1 MYCYMRDDLNAA
13 GDMVTAGTTNFD
25 GTITVRATAAGGDAA
40 ISNIVNLVES
50 AQGRSAPIQRLADD
64 VAGRFTYGVMGA
76 AAATFL
82 FWAGVGTRLFPH
94 VLNSYI
100 ITGSS
105 NLAATISLS
114 LQLACSVLV
123 VACPCALGLAAP
135 TAVLVGTGAG
145 ARKGLLV
152 RGGDVLETSSQIDTI
167 VFDKTGTLTKG
178 KPTVVKFTS
187 LSKDMSPETCL
198 ELAAAVEE
206 YSSHPVAQS
215 IVQKASENPNFQ
227 RIEIVPGTF
236 NQVPG
241 CGAEGMVGGDR
252 IFVGNLDWVI
262 ERTEALNKD
271 ALDAFATEPA
281 PGHSTVYIAV
291 NHSIVGVAEIA
302 DEIRQEASSVLQQ
315 LQKMGMQ
322 TVMLS
327 GDQKDTALHVASQ
340 IGISAD
346 NVISNVTPVGKVD
359 AIKELQHTGHK
370 VAMIGDGV
378 NDAAALAESDVGIA
392 MGGGV
397 AVASEVAD
405 IVLLGDRLPQVLDVL
420 RLSHMTMSTIKQNM
434 AWAFAYNLI
443 CIPLA
448 AGVLLPT
455 HAVGLTPALS
465 GALMGCSSLAV
476 MANSLFLQKRA
487 KQF

>member
-1 MYCYMRDDLNAA
+1 
-13 GDMVTAGTTNFD
+13 MVTAGTTNFD

-105 NLAATISLS
+105 NFAATISLS

-152 RGGDVLETSSQIDTI
+152 RGGDVLETSSKIDTV

-187 LSKDMSPETCL
+187 LSKSMSPETCL

-215 IVQKASENPNFQ
+215 IVRKASETPNFQ
-227 RIEIVPGTF
+227 RREIFPGTF
-236 NQVPG
+236 HQVPG
-241 CGAEGMVGGDR
+241 CGAEGVVDGDS
-252 IFVGNLDWVI
+252 IYVGNLDWVI
-262 ERTEALNKD
+262 ERTEALNNRD
-271 ALDAFATEPA
+271 ALDGFATEPA

-291 NHSIVGVAEIA
+291 NQSIVGVAEIA
-302 DEIRQEASSVLQQ
+302 DELRREAGSVLQQ

-322 TVMLS
+322 AVMLS
-327 GDQKDTALHVASQ
+327 GDQKATALHVASQ

-359 AIKELQHTGHK
+359 AIKELQNAGHK

-405 IVLLGDRLPQVLDVL
+405 IVLLGDRLPQVLDVI

-434 AWAFAYNLI
+434 AWAFAYNLV

-448 AGVLLPT
+448 AGALLPT
-455 HAVGLTPALS
+455 HAIGLTPALS

-487 KQF
+487 KQL